1 MVVYCLHLRISIEST
16 FRTDVTVI
24 IIMLHC
30 GVLYCRRVSLA
41 LRNRCYLITFFKHA
55 WGSPAWSH
63 HPLVCLSLLTN
74 HFLSSPTHT
83 LSSTFLCIKISIIKI
98 CSKSVDTPPIQTL
111 KCLLCYVPDL
121 RSSISSVLSC
131 HSHSVLSSTVSWH
144 RQFLFDN
151 LTSLHYRSIYY
162 SILRYLVTN
171 YKKIFPLLSVL
182 SCNPDSFLK
191 SHPHYLAICFTLT
204 STLKIIHINLLFP
217 ISCKLSTCSC
227 HLYIIF
233 ILLLSVLSCH
243 PNSLRNYPLY
253 LAIFIILPLHCL
265 QTSVIIPRLWQF

>member
-1 MVVYCLHLRISIEST
+1 
-16 FRTDVTVI
+16 
-24 IIMLHC
+24 MLHC

-41 LRNRCYLITFFKHA
+41 LRNRRYLITFFRFTCMVSSSSCVSFSSHQSLSIITHPHA
-55 WGSPAWSH
+55 LIHILVYKNQH
-63 HPLVCLSLLTN
+63 HKNML
-74 HFLSSPTHT
+74 
-83 LSSTFLCIKISIIKI
+83 KISGH
-98 CSKSVDTPPIQTL
+98 PPIQTL

-265 QTSVIIPRLWQF
+265 QTSVIIPRL